1 MKKYF
6 ILFAA
11 AGLVLTACNEGN
23 DNDATDET
31 ATEVPVADSS
41 YGAAFST
48 DGAINVAE
56 LNSQMSGK
64 DSIDN
69 ITVQG
74 EISEVCQKMGC
85 WVKFKNE
92 GDEDIFV
99 KFDGHDFFVPKGD
112 AGKVAIVHGKAIRE
126 ITPVDELQHY
136 LEDAGASEEEIAAIT
151 EPKEEIKIVATGI
164 VVKN

>member
-11 AGLVLTACNEGN
+11 AGLVLTACNENNNKEN
-23 DNDATDET
+23 D
-31 ATEVPVADSS
+31 EVVAEAPVADSS
-41 YGAAFST
+41 YGAAFT
-48 DGAINVAE
+48 TEGAVTVAD
-56 LNSQMSGK
+56 LNTQMAGK
-64 DSIDN
+64 DSLEN

-85 WVKFKNE
+85 WVKFKND
-92 GDEDIFV
+92 GGEDIFV

-112 AGKVAIVHGKAIRE
+112 GGKEAIVHGKAIRE
-126 ITPVDELQHY
+126 VTPVDELQHY
-136 LEDAGASEEEIAAIT
+136 LEDAGASEEEIAAVT

-164 VVKN
+164 IVKN